1 MLGYYTAVVAMSC
14 LTLVV
19 LAILV
24 YENGRLTKKMKL
36 RFYDTYA
43 MIVVAMLAE
52 WSGIV
57 LNGAPQW
64 TMGIHAI
71 LKCVDYIATPVA
83 GIFFARQ
90 VSMSDGWK
98 KNKKLLVIML
108 LNMILEIV
116 SIFTGWT
123 FYIDEKNFYHHGP
136 FYFVYIIIYCISIVY
151 VLLEFRLYGKQFK
164 KKNGVSLFAII
175 TLSCIGIGLQELVGS
190 NIRTSCLALVLGS
203 VLLFI
208 HFSEF
213 QQQLNDEKMKHQKM
227 LVETD
232 ALTGLFSRYAYI
244 ETLNKYG
251 QEESLPSDLVVFSI
265 DVNGLKTVNDTLGHE
280 AGDELIRGA
289 AECIKWVFEDYGKS
303 FRTGGDEFVAIL
315 RMEQR
320 QMDRV
325 QKTLARA
332 VNGWHGE
339 KIGKLSI
346 SIGYALAKDHP
357 GMTVEKMVNVADK
370 MMYENKADYYQK
382 TGADRRNS
390 GLLCG
395 TAEYR

>member
-19 LAILV
+19 LTILV
-24 YENGRLTKKMKL
+24 YENGRLTKKMKI
-36 RFYDTYA
+36 RFYETYA
-43 MIVVAMLAE
+43 MIMVSMLAE
-52 WSGIV
+52 WAGV
-57 LNGAPQW
+57 AMNGAPAW
-64 TMGIHAI
+64 TMGIHAV
-71 LKCVDYIATPVA
+71 LKCVDYIVTPVA
-83 GIFFARQ
+83 GVLFARQ
-90 VSMSDGWK
+90 VSVRDGWGK
-98 KNKKLLVIML
+98 SKKLLFIL
-108 LNMILEIV
+108 LFNIILEIS

-123 FYIDEKNFYHHGP
+123 FYIDEHNVYYHGP
-136 FYFVYIIIYCISIVY
+136 FYLVYVIIYCISIGY
-151 VLLEFRLYGKQFK
+151 VILEFRLYGKQFK
-164 KKNGVSLFAII
+164 KKNVVSLYAII

-190 NIRTSCLALVLGS
+190 NIRTSCLALMLGS

-244 ETLNKYG
+244 ETLDKYG

-289 AECIKWVFEDYGKS
+289 AECIFWAFGDYGKC
-303 FRTGGDEFVAIL
+303 FRTGGDEFIAIV

-320 QMDRV
+320 QIERV

-332 VNGWHGE
+332 ANGWHGE

-346 SIGYALAKDHP
+346 SVGYALAKEHP

-370 MMYENKADYYQK
+370 MMYKNKADYYQR
-382 TGADRRNS
+382 TGMDRRKS
-390 GLLCG
+390 SL
-395 TAEYR
+395 